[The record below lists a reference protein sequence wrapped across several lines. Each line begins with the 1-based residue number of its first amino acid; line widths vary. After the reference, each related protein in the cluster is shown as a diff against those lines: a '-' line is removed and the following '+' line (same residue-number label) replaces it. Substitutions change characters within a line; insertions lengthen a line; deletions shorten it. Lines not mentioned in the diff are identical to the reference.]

1 MRGLATAPFCR
12 IRPAVVLSAN
22 QERASIRLKDSR
34 GTSHMPKYEGV
45 LHFTIPVK
53 DLDRSEKFYTEVLDF
68 KKVGRRDPIV
78 FMRAGDNYFNL
89 TYSENP
95 ITLNAVGRHE
105 IHSAFRLT
113 PEAYEEAL
121 KTLPE
126 RGVEI
131 FKQEDRKAGM
141 FVGRSAYIRDPD
153 GNVIE
158 LIDLVRAAT

>member
-1 MRGLATAPFCR
+1 
-12 IRPAVVLSAN
+12 
-22 QERASIRLKDSR
+22 
-34 GTSHMPKYEGV
+34 MPKYEGV

-53 DLDRSEKFYTEVLDF
+53 DLDRSEKFYTEMLDF
-68 KKVGRRDPIV
+68 KKVDRRGPIV

-113 PEAYEEAL
+113 PHEYDEAL
-121 KTLPE
+121 KVLPG

-131 FKQEDRKAGM
+131 FKQEDRREGV
-141 FVGRSAYIRDPD
+141 FVGRSAYVRDPD

-158 LIDLVRAAT
+158 FIDLVRAAT